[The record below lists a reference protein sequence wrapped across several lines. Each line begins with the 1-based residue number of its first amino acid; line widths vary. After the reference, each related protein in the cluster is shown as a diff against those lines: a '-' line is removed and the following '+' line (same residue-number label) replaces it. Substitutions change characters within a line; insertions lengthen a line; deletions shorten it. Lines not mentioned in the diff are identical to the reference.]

1 MEIFLKDNLN
11 EEISLNNTKSLAKSN
26 ENKDNKEDKI
36 LNLNEDKYLI
46 KSDLLNIETKKLK
59 QKNILEKTE
68 ENIIKTLNLK
78 ILVKSKYILKEILLI
93 LDDKRKLLLLR
104 YNKYYKKLMGINLVN
119 YQKLCGKIKTGGING
134 YGKEY
139 EFDNLYLIFKGYY
152 MNGKRNGKGI
162 EYNGDIIF
170 EGEYKNEIKNGKGI
184 EYNKKG
190 ILFVGEYVN
199 GKNGMDLLKNII
211 MIHI

>member
-1 MEIFLKDNLN
+1 MDVCLKNNHD
-11 EEISLNNTKSLAKSN
+11 EEINLSNTKSLTKSN

-46 KSDLLNIETKKLK
+46 KSDLLNIETKKSIE
-59 QKNILEKTE
+59 KNILEKAE
-68 ENIIKTLNLK
+68 ENIDKTLNLK

-139 EFDNLYLIFKGYY
+139 EFDNFKLIFKGYY
-152 MNGKRNGKGI
+152 KNGKRNGKGK
-162 EYNGDIIF
+162 EYDGDIIF

-184 EYNKKG
+184 EYNIKMVYYLWG
-190 ILFVGEYVN
+190 
-199 GKNGMDLLKNII
+199 NI
-211 MIHI
+211 